1 MTGRSGWVTL
11 KKFFLELND
20 DRTGQGGRRVNEC
33 HDLLL
38 HGQKLKRAY
47 DGMFRAVM
55 ADHGLTR
62 NEVDVLL
69 FLANNP
75 GHDTAGELVELR
87 GLAKSQ
93 VCRSVEALQARGLL
107 VGRQDPKDRRRVH
120 LALTGSA
127 AAPVR
132 EAQAAQRLFLDLL
145 YQGVTA
151 EERVI
156 LARVFGRIERNIRE
170 VLGHA
175 D

>member
-1 MTGRSGWVTL
+1 M
-11 KKFFLELND
+11 
-20 DRTGQGGRRVNEC
+20 NEC

-47 DGMFRAVM
+47 DGMFRGVM

-87 GLAKSQ
+87 GLEKSQ

-156 LARVFGRIERNIRE
+156 LARVFDRIERNIRE